1 MGPKTSVHLQ
11 NSQLGTCRL
20 VKFKGT
26 FLKGIKTLGRGH
38 HEGVELCPLP
48 EPKADRPVEQSQEAQ
63 GHRVLCLKQELQKG
77 TRTLGSDAL
86 KKMEQQDQGLYLA
99 S

>member
-1 MGPKTSVHLQ
+1 MG
-11 NSQLGTCRL
+11 
-20 VKFKGT
+20 
-26 FLKGIKTLGRGH
+26 
-38 HEGVELCPLP
+38 
-48 EPKADRPVEQSQEAQ
+48 PVEQSQEAQ